1 MSDLRAIRTDIVGS
15 LLRPRTVI
23 EGRGRLDEG
32 KIDAAAMRA
41 IEDDAVRA
49 AIAMSHAATSPSPP
63 PRTAPC
69 TQAMV
74 GLLMLYSV

>member
-41 IEDDAVRA
+41 IEDDAVDRKSTRLNS
-49 AIAMSHAATSPSPP
+49 SHT
-63 PRTAPC
+63 
-69 TQAMV
+69 
-74 GLLMLYSV
+74 